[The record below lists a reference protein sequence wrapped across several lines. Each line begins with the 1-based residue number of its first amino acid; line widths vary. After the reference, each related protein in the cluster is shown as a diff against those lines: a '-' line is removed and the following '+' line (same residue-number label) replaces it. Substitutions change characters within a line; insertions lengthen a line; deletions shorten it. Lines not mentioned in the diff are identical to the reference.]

1 MPRYRPDVLE
11 ELARHGLAPGPDTPA
26 ARLREQINDLY
37 RIEIRALRD
46 RCRAG
51 EFAIRDLPIRVVELR
66 KRYLLLSIPME
77 QWTEDWEG
85 TGSGRRNR
93 LPAPVLAPGWY
104 IHLMQRITV
113 PYVRD
118 ERGGPL
124 RPATWDEAL
133 TRAAS
138 GLRSI
143 RDSYGGRAF
152 GLFSCSKSTN
162 EMNFAAQKFARV
174 VMGSNNIDSCNRT

>member
-51 EFAIRDLPIRVVELR
+51 DFAIRDLPIRVVELR

-77 QWTEDWEG
+77 QWTED
-85 TGSGRRNR
+85 
-93 LPAPVLAPGWY
+93 
-104 IHLMQRITV
+104 
-113 PYVRD
+113 
-118 ERGGPL
+118 
-124 RPATWDEAL
+124 
-133 TRAAS
+133 
-138 GLRSI
+138 
-143 RDSYGGRAF
+143 
-152 GLFSCSKSTN
+152 
-162 EMNFAAQKFARV
+162 
-174 VMGSNNIDSCNRT
+174 